1 VVASDVLAAD
11 FDYIGNELQL
21 FAAADNW
28 KRYWAGAIAPFVRG
42 RVLDVGAGLG
52 ATARAFAEHRGISDW
67 SCLEP
72 DRRLARALRVTMA
85 EYGLP
90 FRTRVRCGMLADLHP
105 TEHFDAVLYI
115 DVLEHIRD
123 DGGELARAAAHIAKG
138 GHLVVLSPAHQWL
151 YSPFDQAIG
160 HERRYTRESLRAS
173 APADLRLVRLHYLDA
188 VGLAASLGNRLL
200 LRRAMPSAVQIA
212 AWDRLM
218 VPLSRRVDPLI
229 GHSLGKTVI
238 GVWTR

>member
-1 VVASDVLAAD
+1 MAIDIVAAE
-11 FDYIGNELQL
+11 FDYAGSELHL

-28 KRYWAGAIAPFVRG
+28 KRYWSRAIAPFVRG

-52 ATARAFAEHRGISDW
+52 ATARAFAAHPGISEW
-67 SCLEP
+67 TYLEP
-72 DRRLARALRVTMA
+72 DRRLATALRLSIV
-85 EYGLP
+85 ECGLP

-105 TEHFDAVLYI
+105 TERFNAILYI
-115 DVLEHIRD
+115 DVLEHIGD
-123 DGGELARAAAHIAKG
+123 DGGELARAAAHIDRG

-151 YSPFDQAIG
+151 YSPFDRAIG
-160 HERRYTRESLRAS
+160 HERRYTRESLRAL

-200 LRRAMPSAVQIA
+200 LRRSMPSAVQIA
-212 AWDRLM
+212 AWDRFM
-218 VPLSRRVDPLI
+218 VPLSRRLDPLI
-229 GHSLGKTVI
+229 GHRLGKTVV